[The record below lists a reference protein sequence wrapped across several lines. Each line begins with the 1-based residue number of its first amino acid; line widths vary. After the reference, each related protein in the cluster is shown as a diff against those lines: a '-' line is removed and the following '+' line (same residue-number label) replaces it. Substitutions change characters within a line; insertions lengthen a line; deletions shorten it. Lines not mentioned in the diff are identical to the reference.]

1 MERDRGG
8 CVEERRRVMEG
19 IVTEE
24 LEREEER

>member
-1 MERDRGG
+1 MERGRGG
-8 CVEERRRVMEG
+8 CTEERRRVMEG